1 MQKNY
6 FHNGKLTTENI
17 DAIPPQVKQEHSQR
31 VVDINKLLNRV
42 KINSK
47 NEKKKKFFSL
57 SLISLAMII
66 FTAIFLS

>member
-6 FHNGKLTTENI
+6 FHNGKLTTGNI
-17 DAIPPQVKQEHSQR
+17 DAIPPQVKQEQYQR

-42 KINSK
+42 KINAK